1 MQGYFFVSLMCS
13 NYIFLRSDE
22 EDNVA
27 RIVSRMIPGAI
38 SISAKTI
45 GQQATVTITIADITE
60 FLRRVTLDD
69 PDAEPDAPDPEQP
82 VDVPDTEPDTEPDS
96 D

>member
-1 MQGYFFVSLMCS
+1 
-13 NYIFLRSDE
+13 
-22 EDNVA
+22 
-27 RIVSRMIPGAI
+27 MIPGAI

-69 PDAEPDAPDPEQP
+69 ADEPDAEPDAPDPEP
-82 VDVPDTEPDTEPDS
+82 ADVHDTEPEPDTEQSDPEPDTDRS
-96 D
+96 PLSLTLLRSIAPYSIMTV

>member
-1 MQGYFFVSLMCS
+1 
-13 NYIFLRSDE
+13 
-22 EDNVA
+22 
-27 RIVSRMIPGAI
+27 MIPGAI

-82 VDVPDTEPDTEPDS
+82 DAVPDTVPDTDTDDEPDS